1 MYAKRGSVQH
11 LQRSVS
17 CTNHTA
23 CLLGCLTS
31 LLDFKSSQVDFIL
44 FKPLSLKRQLTQMR
58 TVSLRAAGRGERR
71 THASGSTSS
80 GSAGLQAPPRL
91 VYKHGFHAGC
101 FQDVMKHSVIVLLL
115 ARMCEKPS
123 PFTYVETHAGAGRYD
138 LEAALP
144 QEISGGIK
152 LLQSDDCT
160 TVPPEASTLLRLLDR
175 FAEGSK
181 QYYPGS
187 PLVAVSQC
195 RPQDTVVLCEFAA
208 DQHELLTSVIT
219 EVARVHQ
226 NLPTIKT
233 HISPT
238 ATRHCSRRGAWRRL
252 SDAAWSLWIHPTH
265 LVPTRSALSLLLCTC
280 VSTGAAHASASG
292 IQQRE
297 RTAKSLTPFGGLA
310 WVHASPPNSSEA
322 ARTVRARVCS

>member
-1 MYAKRGSVQH
+1 
-11 LQRSVS
+11 
-17 CTNHTA
+17 
-23 CLLGCLTS
+23 
-31 LLDFKSSQVDFIL
+31 
-44 FKPLSLKRQLTQMR
+44 MR

-71 THASGSTSS
+71 THASGSKIS

-181 QYYPGS
+181 QYYLGHRTPSSYASSLRTSTSSSHQSS
-187 PLVAVSQC
+187 P
-195 RPQDTVVLCEFAA
+195 R
-208 DQHELLTSVIT
+208 
-219 EVARVHQ
+219 
-226 NLPTIKT
+226 
-233 HISPT
+233 
-238 ATRHCSRRGAWRRL
+238 
-252 SDAAWSLWIHPTH
+252 
-265 LVPTRSALSLLLCTC
+265 
-280 VSTGAAHASASG
+280 
-292 IQQRE
+292 
-297 RTAKSLTPFGGLA
+297 
-310 WVHASPPNSSEA
+310 
-322 ARTVRARVCS
+322 